1 MRVDSEI
8 PKPRPMM
15 GKFQSYK
22 QLFRNQ
28 VRDGMK
34 GAPTQGQLNNEL
46 KRRFD
51 QFDCDEI

>member
-1 MRVDSEI
+1 MSFYERGYYQIDGQRSDMRVDSEI

-34 GAPTQGQLNNEL
+34 GAPTQG
-46 KRRFD
+46 
-51 QFDCDEI
+51 